1 MRTVQTRL
9 GRDGKLA
16 EGRKLLIVE
25 DDPNSR
31 RALGALLNRLG
42 FDCRVAAD
50 GEEALE
56 SLETFAPDA
65 IVMDMMMP
73 ILDGLE
79 TTRRLKADAKTRDV
93 FVLVLSANSTPEGI
107 ADAFG
112 AGCDDF
118 LGKPVSL
125 DDLLACLNHHLDV

>member
-1 MRTVQTRL
+1 MRKTAM
-9 GRDGKLA
+9 RDGKLA

-31 RALGALLNRLG
+31 KALGSLLNRLG

-56 SLETFAPDA
+56 TLESFAPDA

-79 TTRRLKADAKTRDV
+79 TTRRLRADAKTRNI

-112 AGCDDF
+112 AGCDEF

-125 DDLLACLNHHLDV
+125 KELLDCLNRHFDP